1 MQVSLVEIWHAMGW
15 LVRIVAGV
23 MLIMSIWS
31 LVVAIDKF
39 LFFRR
44 ARKQSLRFVEA
55 LTQELDKRDLQQ
67 ALELTRRKEFRHSHV
82 AKIVNHGLQEFL
94 RIMETASQAAP
105 SSNNP
110 HGTAARLE
118 ETLQPHKVLERTQ
131 HAMERASILEIHEFK
146 RGLST
151 LATVGATAPFVGLF
165 GTVVGIINAFQA
177 IKTAGA
183 AAIGQVSG
191 GIAEALVTTAF
202 GLLVAIPAVWLY
214 NYFTV
219 RVERIQHEMG
229 NIAADLLDYLVD
241 IQEVMY
247 AKRV

>member
-1 MQVSLVEIWHAMGW
+1 MQVSLTEIWHAMGW
-15 LVRIVAGV
+15 LVRIVVGV

-44 ARKQSLRFVEA
+44 ARQQSLRFVEA
-55 LTQELDKRDLQQ
+55 LTQELDKGNLQE
-67 ALELTRRKEFRHSHV
+67 ALELTRQKEFRHSHI

-94 RIMETASQAAP
+94 RIMETAKQVV

-110 HGTAARLE
+110 HGKAAGLE
-118 ETLQPHKVLERTQ
+118 EALQPHKVLERTQ
-131 HAMERASILEIHEFK
+131 HAMERASILQVHEFK

>member
-1 MQVSLVEIWHAMGW
+1 MQVSLLEIWHAMGW
-15 LVRIVAGV
+15 LVRLVVAV
-23 MLIMSIWS
+23 MVVMSIWS

-67 ALELTRRKEFRHSHV
+67 ALELTRQKRFRHSHV

-94 RIMETASQAAP
+94 RIMETATQAA
-105 SSNNP
+105 STNP
-110 HGTAARLE
+110 HGTARTELE
-118 ETLQPHKVLERTQ
+118 EALQPHKALERTQ

-219 RVERIQHEMG
+219 RVERVQHEMG

>member
-1 MQVSLVEIWHAMGW
+1 MQVSLTEIWHAMGW
-15 LVRIVAGV
+15 LVRIVVGV

-44 ARKQSLRFVEA
+44 ARQQSLRFVEA
-55 LTQELDKRDLQQ
+55 LTQELDKGNLQE
-67 ALELTRRKEFRHSHV
+67 ALELTRQKEFRHSHI

-94 RIMETASQAAP
+94 RIMETAKQVV

-110 HGTAARLE
+110 HGKAAGLE
-118 ETLQPHKVLERTQ
+118 EALQPHKVLERTQ
-131 HAMERASILEIHEFK
+131 HAMERASILQVHDFK

>member
-1 MQVSLVEIWHAMGW
+1 MQVSLVEIWHSMGW
-15 LVRIVAGV
+15 LVRLVVGV
-23 MLIMSIWS
+23 MVIMSIWS

-39 LFFRR
+39 FFFRR

-55 LTQELDKRDLQQ
+55 LTQELDKRDLQK
-67 ALELTRRKEFRHSHV
+67 ALELTRQKQFRHSHV

-94 RIMETASQAAP
+94 RIMETATQATSA
-105 SSNNP
+105 NP
-110 HGTAARLE
+110 HGAAAKVDE
-118 ETLQPHKVLERTQ
+118 ALQPHKVLERTQ

>member
-1 MQVSLVEIWHAMGW
+1 MQVSLIEIWHAMGW
-15 LVRIVAGV
+15 VVRIVAFV
-23 MLIMSIWS
+23 MLGMSIWS

-39 LFFRR
+39 LLFRR
-44 ARKQSLRFVEA
+44 ARKQSIRFVEA
-55 LTQELDKRDLQQ
+55 LTQELDKRNLQQ
-67 ALELTRRKEFRHSHV
+67 ALELTRQKEFRHSHV

-94 RIMETASQAAP
+94 RIMETSAHVASA
-105 SSNNP
+105 NP
-110 HGTAARLE
+110 HGTATTELE
-118 ETLQPHKVLERTQ
+118 EAFQPHKALERTQ

-165 GTVVGIINAFQA
+165 GTVIGIINAFQA

-191 GIAEALVTTAF
+191 GIAEALVMTAF

-241 IQEVMY
+241 VQEVMY

>member
-1 MQVSLVEIWHAMGW
+1 MQVSLTEIWHAMGW
-15 LVRIVAGV
+15 LVRIVVGV

-44 ARKQSLRFVEA
+44 ARQQSLRFVEA
-55 LTQELDKRDLQQ
+55 LTQELDKGNLQE
-67 ALELTRRKEFRHSHV
+67 ALELTRQKEFRHSHI
-82 AKIVNHGLQEFL
+82 AKVVNHGLQEFL
-94 RIMETASQAAP
+94 RIMETAKQVTL

-110 HGTAARLE
+110 HGKAAGLE
-118 ETLQPHKVLERTQ
+118 EALQPHKVLERTQ
-131 HAMERASILEIHEFK
+131 HAMERAGILQIHEFK

-202 GLLVAIPAVWLY
+202 GLLVAVPAVWLY

>member
-1 MQVSLVEIWHAMGW
+1 MGW
-15 LVRIVAGV
+15 LVRIVVGV

-44 ARKQSLRFVEA
+44 ARQQSLRFVEA
-55 LTQELDKRDLQQ
+55 LTQELDKGNLQE
-67 ALELTRRKEFRHSHV
+67 ALELTRQKEFRHSHI

-94 RIMETASQAAP
+94 RIMETAKQVV

-110 HGTAARLE
+110 HGKAAGLE
-118 ETLQPHKVLERTQ
+118 EALQPHKVLERTQ
-131 HAMERASILEIHEFK
+131 HAMERASILQVHEFK

>member
-1 MQVSLVEIWHAMGW
+1 MQVSLIEIWHAMGW
-15 LVRIVAGV
+15 VVRLVVFV
-23 MLIMSIWS
+23 MLGMSIWS
-31 LVVAIDKF
+31 LVVAAEKF
-39 LFFRR
+39 ILFRR
-44 ARKQSLRFVEA
+44 ARRQSLRFVEA

-67 ALELTRRKEFRHSHV
+67 ALELTRQKQFRHSHV

-94 RIMETASQAAP
+94 RIMETATQT
-105 SSNNP
+105 SSPANP
-110 HGTAARLE
+110 HGAKPAGLE
-118 ETLQPHKVLERTQ
+118 EALQPHKILERTQ

-146 RGLST
+146 RGLGT

-241 IQEVMY
+241 VQEVLY